1 HVEDDGIVA
10 VVECLHPDHRLGFAS
25 ALRTAR
31 VIPGPFAEW
40 TLVAAL
46 LTRGRNFAL
55 DGDLRLGRDGQAC
68 QRTANDLQ
76 RPAPHAP
83 GHIQLRHAPGQLG
96 MRRQEGQR
104 ITAEGDDHRTA
115 PAAIPVAL
123 ADLPPVLARAG
134 PQAQHVP
141 FMDLHAVCANVQE
154 AALGIAVDHAVAG
167 TDVASTVTR
176 MKTRHRQPQDVDLL
190 AGKAV
195 LHHGTRGHFCRR
207 QRMLLSLADA
217 PRHEPRQLELG
228 TVDWQTKGQST
239 AAMSRDG
246 QAGNAIAGRIAG
258 DPIEQ
263 DQRRIREKLG
273 RSLRQRADLLVP
285 VCAFDVTHL
294 SDRAAG
300 GNELSQVAGDGL
312 APDGFHRCLA
322 TGWDLLLGVHAGS
335 IMPSPPC
342 RTISGLDNFATKDA
356 VLALIKHAQ
365 PVVTRSKLVL
375 EVASELV
382 TRADKPWRQAM
393 LYLRDQG
400 AGDWSARL
408 FASDTPSG
416 IEAVAK
422 GEADLAII
430 NPSAPLTVAYR
441 GNPPY
446 KEPQPL
452 RIITVIP
459 SYDQF
464 MFAVKVDTELSCLE
478 EVGEKRVPLKLS
490 LRGQPDHSIHFVL
503 DHVLQA
509 VGFSLDDLRSW
520 GGEVHYHA
528 GMPNADKRIGGVRR
542 GEMNALCDE

>member
-1 HVEDDGIVA
+1 
-10 VVECLHPDHRLGFAS
+10 
-25 ALRTAR
+25 
-31 VIPGPFAEW
+31 
-40 TLVAAL
+40 
-46 LTRGRNFAL
+46 
-55 DGDLRLGRDGQAC
+55 
-68 QRTANDLQ
+68 
-76 RPAPHAP
+76 
-83 GHIQLRHAPGQLG
+83 
-96 MRRQEGQR
+96 
-104 ITAEGDDHRTA
+104 
-115 PAAIPVAL
+115 
-123 ADLPPVLARAG
+123 
-134 PQAQHVP
+134 
-141 FMDLHAVCANVQE
+141 
-154 AALGIAVDHAVAG
+154 
-167 TDVASTVTR
+167 
-176 MKTRHRQPQDVDLL
+176 
-190 AGKAV
+190 
-195 LHHGTRGHFCRR
+195 
-207 QRMLLSLADA
+207 
-217 PRHEPRQLELG
+217 
-228 TVDWQTKGQST
+228 
-239 AAMSRDG
+239 
-246 QAGNAIAGRIAG
+246 
-258 DPIEQ
+258 
-263 DQRRIREKLG
+263 
-273 RSLRQRADLLVP
+273 
-285 VCAFDVTHL
+285 
-294 SDRAAG
+294 
-300 GNELSQVAGDGL
+300 
-312 APDGFHRCLA
+312 
-322 TGWDLLLGVHAGS
+322 
-335 IMPSPPC
+335 
-342 RTISGLDNFATKDA
+342 
-356 VLALIKHAQ
+356 LALIKHAQ

-542 GEMNALCDE
+542 GEMNALCDEAVSVWTDLAVDAGMRILPLREETVRKLEAMGYRRGMTAKSDFPFMEQDVLTIDFSGWPVFCHEQTSDDLVTAICEGLEARRDRIPWQGEGPLPLEVMCKDTPEGPFDVPLHPAAERFWRERGYLR